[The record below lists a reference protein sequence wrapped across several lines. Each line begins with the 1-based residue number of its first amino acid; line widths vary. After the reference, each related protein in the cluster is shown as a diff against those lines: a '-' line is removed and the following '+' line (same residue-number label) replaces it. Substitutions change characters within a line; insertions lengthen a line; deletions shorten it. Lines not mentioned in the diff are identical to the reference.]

1 MTCHEAEPLLHAY
14 LDGELD
20 LSASLDI
27 EKHLQSCGECSDAY
41 RKFELLRAEIADA
54 DLDFASDAML
64 ARVRGAVERQ
74 AGLPVR
80 MGRGSPWRNSALLA
94 AAAAAVVLAFV
105 LPWRNATGHNAVVR
119 EIGDREIVDSHIRSL
134 QTDHLFDVAS
144 SDRHTVKPWFQG
156 KLDFAPQVPDL
167 SAKGFVLVGGRLDVI
182 DAHKVA
188 ALVYKRREHVINLWI
203 SQGSA
208 ARTDPEQS
216 DVDGFHIV
224 RWSKNG
230 MTYRAVSDLD
240 MGELRG
246 FADLVRAE

>member
-20 LSASLDI
+20 LSASLNV
-27 EKHLQSCGECSDAY
+27 EKHLQSCGECGAEY

-54 DLDFASDAML
+54 NLDFASDAML

-74 AGLPVR
+74 AGLPPR
-80 MGRGSPWRNSALLA
+80 TGRGSPWRNSVLLLA
-94 AAAAAVVLAFV
+94 AAAALILAFV
-105 LPWRNATGHNAVVR
+105 LPWRNAAGHNSL
-119 EIGDREIVDSHIRSL
+119 DREIVDSHIRSL

-182 DAHKVA
+182 DARKVA

-208 ARTDPEQS
+208 APNDPEQS

-224 RWSKNG
+224 RWSKNA

-240 MGELRG
+240 MRELRG